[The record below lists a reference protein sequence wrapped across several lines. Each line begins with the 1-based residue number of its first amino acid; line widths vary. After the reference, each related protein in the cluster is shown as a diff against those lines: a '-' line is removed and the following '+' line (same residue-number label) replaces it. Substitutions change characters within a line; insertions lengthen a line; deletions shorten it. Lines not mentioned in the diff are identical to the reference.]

1 MPTFVYVLLPFL
13 SVALMI
19 LAEVRDRKARKGGAR
34 GGGLALLPLGWI
46 PVGLVVFASV
56 AGSIVGGVVEE
67 NLRIVLFV
75 LNMSWALLSLVAL
88 TRFLGRTLRT
98 AEVLALSVPV
108 AVFSFL
114 FMSAL
119 G

>member
-19 LAEVRDRKARKGGAR
+19 VAEVRDHKARKGGAR
-34 GGGLALLPLGWI
+34 GRGLALLPLGWI
-46 PVGLVVFASV
+46 PVGIVVFASL
-56 AGSIVGGVVEE
+56 AGSIVGGLVEE
-67 NLRIVLFV
+67 NLRLVLFV
-75 LNMSWALLSLVAL
+75 INMSWALLSLIAL

-98 AEVLALSVPV
+98 AEVLALAVPV
-108 AVFSFL
+108 AVFSLL

-119 G
+119 R